1 MLMSAYVDGRLTKEE
16 FDERSDE
23 LFSSRT
29 VDDIA
34 DLTAD
39 LALSGDPVHASQQMV
54 VPQHN
59 RELVANVVTG
69 APGQSLT
76 VALMGGSTRAGHWT
90 CAAEHTA
97 ATMWGGI
104 QIDLR
109 EADFSAQHT
118 TIRCF
123 AVMGG
128 IELLVPDDLDVRSS
142 GVAIMGGFVSDPLTD
157 SPLPARPG
165 APVVEITGLALMGGV
180 EIKRVPRQGELTED

>member
-142 GVAIMGGFVSDPLTD
+142 GVAIMAASSQTR
-157 SPLPARPG
+157 SPTHLSPPAPGRPSSRSR
-165 APVVEITGLALMGGV
+165 AW
-180 EIKRVPRQGELTED
+180 R